1 MKKFKSKKKSFNVKI
16 LFYIF
21 IFLLSFNA
29 TIKLCL
35 GRDGDN
41 KEFLI
46 SMLLDDMLEN
56 ENIIVSS
63 LSAKLS
69 EPKEMIYSSLNKIV
83 NKDNLSVFS
92 NIEDDDFNYEEEK
105 TNYIED
111 PNPIEVNE
119 PIVYIYNSHQTEEY
133 SSNNPLDYSIKP
145 NVMIAS
151 YVMKEYFN
159 NNGIPAIVE
168 TANIKDFLTSNGLK
182 YNKSY
187 VASRY
192 YIEQALEKNDSI
204 KYLIDLHRDS
214 ATIDKTLY
222 EQDGK
227 SYARILFVVG
237 MDHEGHESNLNLA
250 TKLNE
255 MIKDKYPG
263 ISRGIS
269 KKSGS
274 NVNGIYN
281 QDLSPNAMLI
291 EIGGVDNEIEQ
302 VYNTINAI
310 SEVITEYIK
319 GDMDGE

>member
-1 MKKFKSKKKSFNVKI
+1 MKKFKNKKKKFNFKI
-16 LFYIF
+16 IFYGLM
-21 IFLLSFNA
+21 FLLSFNA
-29 TIKLCL
+29 TMKLCL
-35 GRDGDN
+35 GDKRED
-41 KEFLI
+41 KEYLL
-46 SMLLDDMLEN
+46 SMLLGDMLKN
-56 ENIIVSS
+56 ENIIISS

-111 PNPIEVNE
+111 PNPINVDK

-133 SSNNPLDYSIKP
+133 SSSNPLDYSVKP

-151 YVMKEYFN
+151 YVMKEYMN

-168 TANIKDFLTSNGLK
+168 TANIKDFLKNNGLK

-187 VASRY
+187 VASKY
-192 YIEQALEKNDSI
+192 YIEQALNKYDSI
-204 KYLIDLHRDS
+204 EYLIDLHRDS

-237 MDHEGHESNLNLA
+237 MEHDGYESNLNLA
-250 TKLNE
+250 TTLNE
-255 MIKDKYPG
+255 RIKAKYPG

-281 QDLSPNAMLI
+281 QDMSENAMLI
-291 EIGGVDNEIEQ
+291 EIGGVDNEIEE

-310 SEVITEYIK
+310 SEIIVEYIK
-319 GDMDGE
+319 EQNNG

>member
-1 MKKFKSKKKSFNVKI
+1 MKKSKSKNKSFNI
-16 LFYIF
+16 RLLFYIF
-21 IFLLSFNA
+21 MFLLSFNA

-35 GRDGDN
+35 GSNGEN

-46 SMLLDDMLEN
+46 DVLLKDMLDN
-56 ENIIVSS
+56 ENVIISS

-92 NIEDDDFNYEEEK
+92 NIEDDNFNYEDEK

-111 PNPIEVNE
+111 PNPIKVNE
-119 PIVYIYNSHQTEEY
+119 PVVYIYNSHQTEEY
-133 SSNNPLDYSIKP
+133 SSSNPLDYSVKP

-151 YVMKEYFN
+151 YIMKEYMN

-168 TANIKDFLTSNGLK
+168 TANIKDFLTNNGLK

-187 VASRY
+187 VASKY
-192 YIEQALEKNDSI
+192 YIEQALEKYSSI

-237 MDHEGHESNLNLA
+237 LDHDGYESNLNLA
-250 TKLNE
+250 TTLNE
-255 MIKDKYPG
+255 KIKEKYPG

-281 QDLSPNAMLI
+281 QDMSENAMLI

-310 SEVITEYIK
+310 SEIIVEYIK
-319 GDMDGE
+319 EQGND

>member
-1 MKKFKSKKKSFNVKI
+1 MKKFKSKNKSFNI
-16 LFYIF
+16 RLLFYIF
-21 IFLLSFNA
+21 MFLLSFNA

-35 GRDGDN
+35 GSNGEN

-46 SMLLDDMLEN
+46 DVLLKDMLDN
-56 ENIIVSS
+56 ENVIISS

-69 EPKEMIYSSLNKIV
+69 EPKEMIYSSLIKIV

-92 NIEDDDFNYEEEK
+92 NIEDDNFNYEDEK

-111 PNPIEVNE
+111 PNPIKVNE
-119 PIVYIYNSHQTEEY
+119 PVVYIYNSHQTEEY
-133 SSNNPLDYSIKP
+133 SSSNPLDYSVKP

-151 YVMKEYFN
+151 YIMKEYMN

-168 TANIKDFLTSNGLK
+168 TANIKDFLTNNGLK

-187 VASRY
+187 IASKY
-192 YIEQALEKNDSI
+192 YIEQALEKYSSI

-237 MDHEGHESNLNLA
+237 MDHDGYESNLNLA
-250 TKLNE
+250 TTLNE
-255 MIKDKYPG
+255 KIKEKYPG

-281 QDLSPNAMLI
+281 QDMSENAMLI

-310 SEVITEYIK
+310 SEIIVEYIK
-319 GDMDGE
+319 EQSND

>member
-1 MKKFKSKKKSFNVKI
+1 MKKFKSKNKSFNI
-16 LFYIF
+16 RLLFYIF
-21 IFLLSFNA
+21 MFLLSFNA

-35 GRDGDN
+35 GSNGEN

-46 SMLLDDMLEN
+46 DVLLKDMLDN
-56 ENIIVSS
+56 ENVIISS

-92 NIEDDDFNYEEEK
+92 NIEDDNFNYEDEK

-111 PNPIEVNE
+111 PNPIKVNE
-119 PIVYIYNSHQTEEY
+119 PVVYIYNSHQTEEY
-133 SSNNPLDYSIKP
+133 SSNNPLDYSVKP

-151 YVMKEYFN
+151 YIMKEYMN

-168 TANIKDFLTSNGLK
+168 TANIKDFLTNNGLK

-187 VASRY
+187 VASKY
-192 YIEQALEKNDSI
+192 YIEQALEKYSSI

-237 MDHEGHESNLNLA
+237 MDHDGYESNLNLA
-250 TKLNE
+250 TTLNE
-255 MIKDKYPG
+255 KIKEKYPG

-281 QDLSPNAMLI
+281 QDMSENAMLI

-310 SEVITEYIK
+310 SEIIVEYIK
-319 GDMDGE
+319 EQSND

>member
-1 MKKFKSKKKSFNVKI
+1 MKKFKSKNKSINI
-16 LFYIF
+16 RLLFYIF
-21 IFLLSFNA
+21 MFLLSFNA

-35 GRDGDN
+35 GSNGEN

-46 SMLLDDMLEN
+46 DVLLKDMLDN
-56 ENIIVSS
+56 ENVIISS

-92 NIEDDDFNYEEEK
+92 NIEDDNFNYEDEK

-111 PNPIEVNE
+111 PNPIKVNE
-119 PIVYIYNSHQTEEY
+119 PVVYIYNSHQTEEY
-133 SSNNPLDYSIKP
+133 SSSNPLDYSVKP

-151 YVMKEYFN
+151 YIMKEYMN

-168 TANIKDFLTSNGLK
+168 TANIKDFLTNNGLK

-187 VASRY
+187 VASKY
-192 YIEQALEKNDSI
+192 YIEQALEKYSSI

-237 MDHEGHESNLNLA
+237 MDHDGYESNLNLA
-250 TKLNE
+250 TSLNE
-255 MIKDKYPG
+255 KIKEKYPG

-281 QDLSPNAMLI
+281 QDMSENAMLI

-310 SEVITEYIK
+310 SEIIVEYIK
-319 GDMDGE
+319 EQGND

>member
-92 NIEDDDFNYEEEK
+92 NIEDDDFDYENEK

-111 PNPIEVNE
+111 PNPINVEE

-133 SSNNPLDYSIKP
+133 SSSNPLDYSVKP

-151 YVMKEYFN
+151 YVMKEYMN

-168 TANIKDFLTSNGLK
+168 TANIKDYLTSNGLK

-187 VASRY
+187 IASKY
-192 YIEQALEKNDSI
+192 YIEQALNKYSSI
-204 KYLIDLHRDS
+204 KYLIDIHRDS

-237 MDHEGHESNLNLA
+237 MEHEGYESNLNLA
-250 TKLNE
+250 TTLNE
-255 MIKDKYPG
+255 KIKEKYPG

-281 QDLSPNAMLI
+281 QDMSENAMLI

-310 SEVITEYIK
+310 SEIIVDYIK
-319 GDMDGE
+319 EQNNV

>member
-1 MKKFKSKKKSFNVKI
+1 MKKFKSKNKSFNI
-16 LFYIF
+16 RLLFYIF
-21 IFLLSFNA
+21 MFLLSFNA

-35 GRDGDN
+35 GSNGEN
-41 KEFLI
+41 KDFLI
-46 SMLLDDMLEN
+46 DVLLKDMLDN
-56 ENIIVSS
+56 ENVIISS

-92 NIEDDDFNYEEEK
+92 NIEDDNFNYEDEK

-111 PNPIEVNE
+111 PNPIKVNE
-119 PIVYIYNSHQTEEY
+119 PVVYIYNSHQTEEY
-133 SSNNPLDYSIKP
+133 SSSNPLDYSVKP

-151 YVMKEYFN
+151 YIMKEYMN

-168 TANIKDFLTSNGLK
+168 TANIKDFLTNNGLK

-187 VASRY
+187 VASKY
-192 YIEQALEKNDSI
+192 YIEQALEKYSSI

-237 MDHEGHESNLNLA
+237 MDHDGYESNLNLA
-250 TKLNE
+250 TSLNE
-255 MIKDKYPG
+255 EIKEKYPG

-281 QDLSPNAMLI
+281 QDMSENAMLI

-310 SEVITEYIK
+310 SEIIVEYIK
-319 GDMDGE
+319 EQGND

>member
-1 MKKFKSKKKSFNVKI
+1 MKKFKSKNKSFNI
-16 LFYIF
+16 RLLFYIF
-21 IFLLSFNA
+21 MFLLSFNA

-35 GRDGDN
+35 GSNGEN

-46 SMLLDDMLEN
+46 DVLLKDMLDN
-56 ENIIVSS
+56 ENVIISS

-92 NIEDDDFNYEEEK
+92 NIEDDNFNYEDEK

-111 PNPIEVNE
+111 PNPIKVNE
-119 PIVYIYNSHQTEEY
+119 PVVYIYNSHQTEEY
-133 SSNNPLDYSIKP
+133 SSSNPLDYSVKP

-151 YVMKEYFN
+151 YIMKEYMN

-168 TANIKDFLTSNGLK
+168 TANIKDFLTNNGLK

-187 VASRY
+187 VASKY
-192 YIEQALEKNDSI
+192 YIEQALEKYSSI

-237 MDHEGHESNLNLA
+237 MDHDGYESNLNLA
-250 TKLNE
+250 TSLNE
-255 MIKDKYPG
+255 KIKEKYPG

-281 QDLSPNAMLI
+281 QDMSENAMLI

-310 SEVITEYIK
+310 SEIIVEYIK
-319 GDMDGE
+319 EQSND